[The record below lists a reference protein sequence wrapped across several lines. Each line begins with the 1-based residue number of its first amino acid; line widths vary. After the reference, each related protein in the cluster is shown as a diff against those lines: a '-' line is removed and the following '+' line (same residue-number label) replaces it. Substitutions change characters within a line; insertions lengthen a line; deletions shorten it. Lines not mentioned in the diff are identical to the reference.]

1 MAFVITDP
9 ESIRLANEI
18 AAITGE
24 TAEEAVLNAVRGAY
38 QSFLEKRS
46 ANPAIDLQHPS

>member
-9 ESIRLANEI
+9 ESIRLANVI

-24 TAEEAVLNAVRGAY
+24 TPEEAVLNAVREAY
-38 QSFLEKRS
+38 QGFLEKRS
-46 ANPAIDLQHPS
+46 ANRPSAPFID

>member
-9 ESIRLANEI
+9 ESIRLANVI

-24 TAEEAVLNAVRGAY
+24 TSQEAVLNACPRGL
-38 QSFLEKRS
+38 SKFSGETLRKS
-46 ANPAIDLQHPS
+46 AIDPQYPS